1 MLTMVNIWATD
12 EEEQE
17 AIIKK
22 MFGWITKY
30 EMDIPAVMLLESI
43 KPLAQVGGALAQM
56 AIGPVFLAFWEK
68 GFDYIHTFE
77 EMNNIEKLIRMIE
90 EKHEEEK
97 KAEAEKKRLD
107 MEQGRVQKET
117 TSFIEKVKR
126 FFK

>member
-1 MLTMVNIWATD
+1 MVNIWETN

-22 MFGWITKY
+22 MFGWITRY
-30 EMDIPAVMLLESI
+30 DMDIPAVMLLESI

-56 AIGPVFLAFWEK
+56 AIGPVFLAFWER

-77 EMNNIEKLIRMIE
+77 EMNNIEKLIKMIE
-90 EKHEEEK
+90 DKHEKERTE
-97 KAEAEKKRLD
+97 KAEKQKHNKV
-107 MEQGRVQKET
+107 QPHSQKENVGL
-117 TSFIEKVKR
+117 IEKVKR